1 MNIPRL
7 IDNYGREHHYLR
19 ISVTDRCN
27 LRCVYCMP
35 EEGMEFEPAE
45 KILTFKEITEVV
57 RAVAGMGIRKIRLTG
72 GEPLVRK
79 NLEQLVAM
87 IAQIPEIE
95 DISLTTNGMFLAAKA
110 SALKE
115 AGLTR
120 VNISMDSLQPDRF
133 KLITRGGDVRKV
145 LDSIDACVEAG
156 LRPIKLNVV
165 LMRGLNDDEIAEFI
179 RLTRDRDIHI
189 RFIEYMPI
197 GHSDATW
204 KNLYLPLSRV
214 REVCAEQQWDYGPV
228 ATVQGNGPSE
238 NYRLD
243 GALGSFGLIHPVSEH
258 FCQSCNRLRLTA
270 DGYIKPCLAWTEQ
283 FHVRRVIGDDKA
295 IRQMFL
301 DALGTKPE
309 NHEMSHF
316 LNDDLAITHTPTA
329 RRMSQIG
336 G

>member
-1 MNIPRL
+1 MNVPRL
-7 IDNYGREHHYLR
+7 IDKYGREHHYLR

-27 LRCVYCMP
+27 LRCIYCMP
-35 EEGMEFEPAE
+35 EEGMEFEPSE
-45 KILTFKEITEVV
+45 KILTFEEIAEVV
-57 RAVAGMGIRKIRLTG
+57 RVVAGMGIRKIRLTG

-87 IAQIPEIE
+87 IASIPGIE
-95 DISLTTNGMFLAAKA
+95 DIALTTNGMFLAPKA
-110 SALKE
+110 RALKE

-120 VNISMDSLQPDRF
+120 VNISMDSLQTDRF
-133 KLITRGGDVRKV
+133 KIITRGGDVRKV
-145 LDSIDACVEAG
+145 LDSIDACVMAG
-156 LRPIKLNVV
+156 LSPIKLNVV
-165 LMRGLNDDEIAEFI
+165 LMRGLNDDEIADFI
-179 RLTRDRDIHI
+179 RLTLDRDIHV

-214 REVCAEQQWDYGPV
+214 MEVCAELQWDYDKI
-228 ATVQGNGPSE
+228 ATIQGNGPSE
-238 NYRLD
+238 NYQLN

-258 FCQSCNRLRLTA
+258 FCQTCNRLRLTA

-283 FHVRRVIGDDKA
+283 FHIRSVVGNDEA

-316 LNDDLAITHTPTA
+316 LNDDVTISHTPTA